1 MMPAK
6 MATPGL
12 FKIKIFWK
20 KAYGVIVS
28 AHDVTNTILSGNSN
42 YNVNV
47 VMWQKFGNSTISF
60 REVILT
66 SIL

>member
-1 MMPAK
+1 

-12 FKIKIFWK
+12 LKIKIFWK
-20 KAYGVIVS
+20 KAYDVIIS
-28 AHDVTNTILSGNSN
+28 AHDVTNTILSCNSN

-47 VMWQKFGNSTISF
+47 VMWQKFGNSSISL

>member
-1 MMPAK
+1 

-12 FKIKIFWK
+12 LKIKIFWK
-20 KAYGVIVS
+20 KAYDVIFS
-28 AHDVTNTILSGNSN
+28 AHDVTNTILSCNSN

-47 VMWQKFGNSTISF
+47 VMWQKFGNSSISL

>member
-1 MMPAK
+1 

-12 FKIKIFWK
+12 LKIKTFWK
-20 KAYGVIVS
+20 KAYDVIIS

-47 VMWQKFGNSTISF
+47 VMWQKFGNSTISL